1 MREKIKVGVYVK
13 DSRFLDK
20 ALGFTSELINE
31 KKEKIIDIK
40 NSCNYKQITTD
51 STIYYILIASQG
63 ARGYRFNIIY
73 YQDRIDKEIC
83 ECTIETQIRPYKILD
98 DYFLAE
104 YPIRKIDLGVV

>member
-1 MREKIKVGVYVK
+1 MREIKVGVYVK
-13 DSRFLDK
+13 DSRFLDE
-20 ALGFTSELINE
+20 ALSFTNKLISE
-31 KKEKIIDIK
+31 KKERIIDVK

-63 ARGYRFNIIY
+63 ARGHKFNIIY
-73 YQDRIDKEIC
+73 YQDGVNKEIC
-83 ECTIETQIRPYKILD
+83 DHIIKTQIVPYKILD